1 MKPKFDVLLGR
12 PRETDDNGGGGG
24 SSTGYID
31 VTSVDADN
39 TVTVLEMPVS
49 VLAPSGKVYP
59 VEKTSVTVSSGTIT
73 LDFTAFLA
81 YENMATFSG
90 TWKVYFAGGP
100 QGDTAM
106 PVSTPA
112 SLAIAPEDN
121 HVYRHT
127 LAASDVITFNTT
139 GLSSS
144 SQIAWELHLTQPA
157 TAVSFTLPAGI
168 LWPDGDV
175 FDAGNT
181 APDMTTGSRTYVL
194 VFRWDG
200 TDILGNLAYVKEVSA

>member
-1 MKPKFDVLLGR
+1 MESKFDVLLGR
-12 PRETDDNGGGGG
+12 LREKDGNGSGGE
-24 SSTGYID
+24 SATGYID
-31 VTSVDADN
+31 VTSVDAGN

-59 VEKTSVTVSSGTIT
+59 IEKTSVTVSGGVIT

-81 YENMATFSG
+81 YENAASFSG
-90 TWKVYFAGGP
+90 TWRVYFAGGP

-106 PVSTPA
+106 LITSPA

-127 LAASDVITFNTT
+127 LAASDVITFDTT
-139 GLSSS
+139 GLSASA
-144 SQIAWELHLTQPA
+144 QIAWELHLTQPA

-168 LWPDGDV
+168 LWPVGDV

-181 APDMTTGSRTYVL
+181 APDMTTGGRTYVL

-200 TDILGNLAYVKEVSA
+200 SDILGNLAYVKEVSA